1 MERIKSNTSRYEF
14 IKSIWT
20 SERILTS
27 ELVEIS
33 QVTYHLETTY
43 QPRLESSGAGRT
55 PDE

>member
-14 IKSIWT
+14 IKSMWT